1 MGRDIA
7 VIAMC
12 TKDAKCQ
19 WRTVELLDDY
29 MLAHQL
35 ATAHTMT
42 AHPGDYLLITG
53 RDSVPVLSLLAEIQL
68 SFYTDFS
75 WESIL

>member
-1 MGRDIA
+1 MIA
-7 VIAMC
+7 TC

-42 AHPGDYLLITG
+42 THPADYLLITG
-53 RDSVPVLSLLAEIQL
+53 RDSVPVISLLTEIELSL
-68 SFYTDFS
+68 YTDYS
-75 WESIL
+75 RESIL

>member
-1 MGRDIA
+1 MIA
-7 VIAMC
+7 TC

-53 RDSVPVLSLLAEIQL
+53 RDSVPVLSLLAEIEL
-68 SFYTDFS
+68 SFYTDYS
-75 WESIL
+75 RESIL